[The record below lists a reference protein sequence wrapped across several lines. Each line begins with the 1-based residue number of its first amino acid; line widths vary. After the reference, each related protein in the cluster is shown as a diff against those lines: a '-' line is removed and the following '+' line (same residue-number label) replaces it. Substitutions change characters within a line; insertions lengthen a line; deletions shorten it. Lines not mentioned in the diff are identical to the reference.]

1 MEQTVKT
8 DKMGQMPVNKLM
20 LTMGLPMIISMVRHV
35 VIFFRHFGL

>member
-20 LTMGLPMIISMVRHV
+20 LTMGLPMIISMVLQALF
-35 VIFFRHFGL
+35 IKG